1 LEKKLQMISLI
12 GFIFFCFS
20 ISSSFILILLNST
33 KPHYI
38 NSFYFNFI
46 ARLSTFFILISFC
59 SLICVYIISD
69 FSNYN
74 AFQNSHSTK
83 PLIYKITG
91 VWGNHEG
98 SMLLWL
104 CIMSLYSFF
113 FSFNKTKGEKFNRT
127 TITIQNFLFL
137 LFGFFVL
144 IFSNPFLVNT
154 INVSE
159 GLGLNPILQDP
170 ALAVHPPL
178 LYIGY
183 VGYSLIFSFTIA
195 GLLQKTIDKKWVRI
209 VKNWSLFCWSAL
221 TAGIGLGSYW
231 AYYELGWGGWWF
243 WDPVENVS
251 LMPWIA
257 GLALVHS
264 LFIYKKEQILK
275 RWIVFLSILCFS
287 LSIFGTV
294 LVRSGI
300 LTSVHSFASDP
311 SRGLFMLL
319 IFFLITGFGFLILLI
334 KYPSDE
340 KTINLM
346 FINKTSALV
355 INNIVM
361 MIACITILLGTIYPI
376 VIEVI
381 TETRISVGGPYFNST
396 VIPIILPG
404 LLLMSIAPILS
415 WQTNRIKRVKNYLL
429 MLILLILIILI
440 ASFTFELN
448 PWSVVGIF
456 IGSWIILASLISIYL
471 FFKPSFSLLFIKNIN
486 PYIAH
491 IGVGILILGITISSV
506 FKYEQDFYLSINE
519 KFIFKDVI
527 ITFNEIKLKNKKNFQ
542 ELRGSFI
549 IEKNNKKIALIDS
562 GKNFYFAKKTVT
574 TEAGIFHDWF
584 RDIYI
589 VIGDQLNDQWPIKVY
604 NNPMISFIWLGII
617 IMVFSGMVGLI
628 KK

>member
-1 LEKKLQMISLI
+1 MISLI
-12 GFIFFCFS
+12 GFCFLCLS
-20 ISSSFILILLNST
+20 ICASTLLVILSFTKFYSLKLNKLILIARFSTIFILL
-33 KPHYI
+33 
-38 NSFYFNFI
+38 SF
-46 ARLSTFFILISFC
+46 S
-59 SLICVYIISD
+59 SLICAYVFSD

-74 AFQNSHSTK
+74 VFQNSHTK
-83 PLIYKITG
+83 KPFIYKITG

-98 SMLLWL
+98 SILMWL
-104 CIMSLYSFF
+104 CIMSLYGFF
-113 FSFNKTKGEKFNRT
+113 LSFNKVNDKLKEAALV
-127 TITIQNFLFL
+127 IQNILFL
-137 LFGFFVL
+137 LFSLFVL
-144 IFSNPFLVNT
+144 FVSNPFLINTLEVN
-154 INVSE
+154 E
-159 GLGLNPILQDP
+159 GLGLNPVLQDP
-170 ALAVHPPL
+170 ALAIHPPL

-183 VGYSLIFSFTIA
+183 VGYSLIFSLAVT
-195 GLLQKTIDKKWVRI
+195 GLIYKTIDIEWI
-209 VKNWSLFCWSAL
+209 ALVKFWSLFCWSSL
-221 TAGIGLGSYW
+221 TAGIALGSYW

-340 KTINLM
+340 KKINLM

-376 VIEVI
+376 IIEVI

-415 WQTNRIKRVKNYLL
+415 WQTNRIKKVKNYLL
-429 MLILLILIILI
+429 MLILLTLIILV
-440 ASFTFELN
+440 ASFIFKLN

-506 FKYEQDFYLSINE
+506 FKFEQDFYLSTNE
-519 KFIFKDVI
+519 KFNFKDVV

-549 IEKNNKKIALIDS
+549 IEKNNKKIALINS
-562 GKNFYFAKKTVT
+562 GKNFYFTKKTVT

-589 VIGDQLNDQWPIKVY
+589 VIGDQLNDKWSIKVY